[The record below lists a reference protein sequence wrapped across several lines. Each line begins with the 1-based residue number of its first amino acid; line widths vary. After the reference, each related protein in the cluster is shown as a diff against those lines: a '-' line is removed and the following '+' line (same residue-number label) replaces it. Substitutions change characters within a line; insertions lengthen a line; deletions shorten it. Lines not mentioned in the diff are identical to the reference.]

1 MARELRKEA
10 DLIFMPYNYVLDFK
24 VRFFVDCKWMMD
36 NIMDISRII
45 GKAVKITLPLA
56 YLLRMC

>member
-24 VRFFVDCKWMMD
+24 VSV
-36 NIMDISRII
+36 
-45 GKAVKITLPLA
+45 
-56 YLLRMC
+56 LLTVN